1 MLETVDLHITSASRN
16 LKYLPLSFYR
26 QLKLTLIQ
34 ILFDTV
40 LYKTRKTHSIIL
52 KPSRIFGETLRHQKQ
67 VENT

>member
-34 ILFDTV
+34 ILDTV